1 MNPLASLLQV
11 LKNKNVQGALGGAGV
26 SGTAAKGLRTLL
38 GRKPQQAQPSNA
50 APVPVAREIMNL
62 TAQRPPVP
70 MGPVAGPNP
79 AYGFNMQGG
88 YQNPQQPFPRGRY
101 TQPQQFSPSVMQA
114 GWDMPMND
122 LEILRRPLQGGYA
135 DQGNINLM
143 GY

>member
-11 LKNKNVQGALGGAGV
+11 LKNKNVQKAVGTVVPGGAVG
-26 SGTAAKGLRTLL
+26 GGLAALL
-38 GRKPQQAQPSNA
+38 GNKQQQSAPQKA
-50 APVPVAREIMNL
+50 
-62 TAQRPPVP
+62 PVP
-70 MGPVAGPNP
+70 MGPVKGPNP

>member
-11 LKNKNVQGALGGAGV
+11 LKNKNVQKAVAPATGSLAGGLAG
-26 SGTAAKGLRTLL
+26 GLAALL
-38 GRKPQQAQPSNA
+38 GNKQQQPAPQKA
-50 APVPVAREIMNL
+50 
-62 TAQRPPVP
+62 PVP
-70 MGPVAGPNP
+70 MGPVKGPNP

-101 TQPQQFSPSVMQA
+101 AQPQQFSPSVMQA

-122 LEILRRPLQGGYA
+122 LELLRRPLQGGYA
-135 DQGNINLM
+135 DEGNINLM

>member
-1 MNPLASLLQV
+1 MHPLASLLQV
-11 LKNKNVQGALGGAGV
+11 LKNKNVQKNINQAVGATGIAVPAGGGAAIGKAF
-26 SGTAAKGLRTLL
+26 SALL
-38 GRKPQQAQPSNA
+38 GNKPQQAPQKA
-50 APVPVAREIMNL
+50 
-62 TAQRPPVP
+62 PVP
-70 MGPVAGPNP
+70 MGPVKGPNP

-101 TQPQQFSPSVMQA
+101 AQPQQFSPSVMQA
-114 GWDMPMND
+114 GWDMPMQD

>member
-11 LKNKNVQGALGGAGV
+11 LKNKNVQGALGGAGL
-26 SGTAAKGLRTLL
+26 A
-38 GRKPQQAQPSNA
+38 
-50 APVPVAREIMNL
+50 
-62 TAQRPPVP
+62 AQRPPVP
-70 MGPVAGPNP
+70 MGPVKGPNP

-88 YQNPQQPFPRGRY
+88 YQNPQQQRGR
-101 TQPQQFSPSVMQA
+101 TAQPTGYSPSVMQA
-114 GWDMPMND
+114 GWDMPMQD